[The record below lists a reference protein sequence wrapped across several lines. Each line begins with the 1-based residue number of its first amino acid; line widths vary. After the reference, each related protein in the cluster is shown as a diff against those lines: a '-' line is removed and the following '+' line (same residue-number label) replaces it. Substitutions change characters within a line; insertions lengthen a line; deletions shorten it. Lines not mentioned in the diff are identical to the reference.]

1 MLNSPAIE
9 VTDLSHA
16 YPGKRGAPER
26 VALDRVS
33 LAVQPGEVFAV
44 LGPNGSGKSTLFS
57 ILCGALAARAPQSD
71 EAGAKS
77 GARRAQGS
85 VRMLGLD
92 PVAQSA
98 ELRRKI
104 GVVFQNP
111 ALDKKLTCRENLELH
126 GMLFGL
132 RGAELRT
139 RAMHWLHRLGLD
151 GRADELAE
159 SLSGGMRRRLEL
171 AKALLPEPSL
181 LLMDEPSA
189 GLDPSAV
196 RLYWDALFSLRDTLK
211 LTIVLSTHHMGEA
224 DRADRLAVF
233 SRGRCVAV
241 DTPGVL
247 KSQIGGHVVA
257 VEPAASEPT
266 NQLEGAI
273 ASALGVTPRRAGDAH
288 GSKVLFETNDP
299 VGAVAGLS
307 QLLPG
312 KFRSITVAEPSL
324 EDVFLRLTGK
334 TLGEDEELDKKA
346 ERKKH

>member
-9 VTDLSHA
+9 VQNLSHA
-16 YPGKRGAPER
+16 YAGKRGAPER

-33 LAVQPGEVFAV
+33 LAVRPGEVFAV
-44 LGPNGSGKSTLFS
+44 LGPNGSGKSTLFNL
-57 ILCGALAARAPQSD
+57 LCGALAARAPQ
-71 EAGAKS
+71 GAP
-77 GARRAQGS
+77 QGS

-92 PVAQSA
+92 PVAQSS
-98 ELRRKI
+98 ELRRRI

-132 RGAELRT
+132 HGKDLRE
-139 RAMHWLHRLGLD
+139 RAAHWLDRLGLAD
-151 GRADELAE
+151 RAGDLAE

-171 AKALLPEPSL
+171 AKALLPGPSL
-181 LLMDEPSA
+181 LLMDEPST

-196 RLYWDALFSLRDTLK
+196 RQYWDALLALRESMN

-241 DTPGVL
+241 DSPSAL
-247 KSQIGGHVVA
+247 KAQIGGHVVS
-257 VEPAASEPT
+257 VEPTEGEATS
-266 NQLEGAI
+266 QLEGVI
-273 ASALGVTPRRAGDAH
+273 ASALGVAPRRAGDAH
-288 GSKVLFETNDP
+288 GGKVSFETTDP
-299 VGAVAGLS
+299 AGAVADLAR
-307 QLLPG
+307 LLPG

-334 TLGEDEELDKKA
+334 TLGEDEELDLKKA
-346 ERKKH
+346 KKKH